1 MLTTILYFLA
11 GVLLVMQVY
20 LGFTNFKL
28 KRENDNLYFLI
39 QTGQAMDLEKLKRMT
54 EFVEE
59 VERKKKE
66 K

>member
-11 GVLLVMQVY
+11 GVLLIMQVF
-20 LGFTNFKL
+20 LGITNFKL

-39 QTGQAMDLEKLKRMT
+39 QNGQAMDLEKLKKMT
-54 EFVEE
+54 EFIEE
-59 VERKKKE
+59 VERIKKE